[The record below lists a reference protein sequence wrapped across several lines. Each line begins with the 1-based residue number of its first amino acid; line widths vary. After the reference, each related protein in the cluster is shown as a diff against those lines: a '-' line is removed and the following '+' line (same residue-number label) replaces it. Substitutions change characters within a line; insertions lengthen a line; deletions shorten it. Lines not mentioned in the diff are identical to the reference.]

1 VEVAGEEGWLESH
14 RTVEQEP
21 DWADVAEEQEAR
33 PEFGGLPRIG
43 TLQRPAGSAKIL
55 PAEEALHAHWLRVA
69 LDGQVGTMVEESRL
83 AKLAALSEE
92 ARLDPVISEL
102 ESARVG
108 PSLES
113 VRL

>member
-1 VEVAGEEGWLESH
+1 MEVAGEEEWLEAH

-21 DWADVAEEQEAR
+21 EVADVAEEQE
-33 PEFGGLPRIG
+33 GG

-55 PAEEALHAHWLRVA
+55 PAEEALHAHRLRAA
-69 LDGQVGTMVEESRL
+69 LDGQVGAMVEESRL

-102 ESARVG
+102 ESARLG
-108 PSLES
+108 T
-113 VRL
+113 RF